1 MAEKKLNILADFP
14 AISTEEW
21 MAKIN
26 TDLKGADFAKKLVW
40 KSPEGFDV
48 YPFYRLENIEGWQTL
63 NSAPGKFPYIRGTK
77 EDNDWF
83 VRQEI
88 VDKVV
93 LELPAPSAGVI
104 TDIKKGDG
112 LLLLFYHFSILKTEI
127 CP

>member
-48 YPFYRLENIEGWQTL
+48 YPFYRLENIEGWQTFRSGQVPL
-63 NSAPGKFPYIRGTK
+63 HQR
-77 EDNDWF
+77 
-83 VRQEI
+83 
-88 VDKVV
+88 
-93 LELPAPSAGVI
+93 
-104 TDIKKGDG
+104 
-112 LLLLFYHFSILKTEI
+112 H
-127 CP
+127 